1 VFPLVV
7 LAYAGTKAA
16 ADVIA
21 GYARQ
26 YGAEWVVVG
35 LPTDAHGEETPACRR
50 SHALASSLQELG
62 LRVGLQPEYLTTN
75 EARRRARDAGLP
87 PGRPVD
93 HVAAQVVL
101 EEYLG
106 A

>member
-1 VFPLVV
+1 V
-7 LAYAGTKAA
+7 AYAGAEAA
-16 ADVIA
+16 AGVIA
-21 GYARQ
+21 DHAQRF
-26 YGAEWVVVG
+26 GAEWVVVG
-35 LPTDAHGEETPACRR
+35 LPTDASGEETPACRR
-50 SHALASSLQELG
+50 SHALASRLSARG
-62 LRVGLQPEYLTTN
+62 LRVAMQREYLSTN
-75 EARRRARDAGLP
+75 EARRRAREAGLP